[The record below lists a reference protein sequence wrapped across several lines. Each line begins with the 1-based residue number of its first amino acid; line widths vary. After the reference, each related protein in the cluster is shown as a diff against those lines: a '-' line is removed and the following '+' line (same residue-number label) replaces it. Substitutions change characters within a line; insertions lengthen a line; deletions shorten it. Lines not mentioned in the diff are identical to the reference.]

1 MWCCASDGG
10 GPSGIALQGE
20 VSNHRKVRRSRAG
33 VLSVA
38 DKAGFEPVRCEPRR
52 RAKANHSVTRR
63 KRRDDIETGESRC
76 SGMSPAGAC
85 LLAWWCPALRWRE
98 LGSGCGTE
106 RGNLA
111 LDTVRPF
118 NGVDRPAAGES
129 ETPKGLKPRGVE

>member
-1 MWCCASDGG
+1 
-10 GPSGIALQGE
+10 
-20 VSNHRKVRRSRAG
+20 

-76 SGMSPAGAC
+76 SGMSLAAAC
-85 LLAWWCPALRWRE
+85 LLARRCPALRWRE
-98 LGSGCGTE
+98 FGSGSGME

-111 LDTVRPF
+111 PIPVRPF
-118 NGVDRPAAGES
+118 NWVKSPPAGES
-129 ETPKGLKPRGVE
+129 ETPKRLKPQGAE